1 MNLTRALIVVCGAL
15 ALLSESGSGQESRY
29 EVGLKMRSFEKA
41 WEAHPE
47 VAAKKRA
54 VGEVE
59 LAVQSFFGG
68 RLGEVARRVNLA
80 RYRLQGIDPSP
91 ATIFADSL
99 AWRLDRR
106 VVDPKAAGATAK
118 ALRLFETPAPAAGEM
133 KFRLTWRSADQKS
146 FAAGVVAAERDPLE
160 IELAVATESGTPR
173 PMAEGD
179 YVLET
184 RIDGQAD
191 AEPIAE
197 QGVSFI
203 ENFGARRAAL
213 AERIEKLAPQS
224 RPEGGAAV
232 PSSAPTSDDPAR
244 ATEIATLVQLA
255 DILKKAAE
263 GKAIET
269 DMPFARLLSEAEGL
283 ATAIEKNAR
292 YYDRKKT
299 GRFWMALAAGGRS
312 PLSACIG
319 IPPLK
324 DEAAAKTPMPIVIA
338 MHGAGGSENL
348 FFDGYGAGKIVDL
361 AYARGWIVVTP
372 RSGFFGS
379 SASVAGIVDA
389 MAAIYPIDR
398 SHIYVIGHSMGSGQ
412 AATMVA
418 KDIDKVRACAL
429 ISAGGGRSDALKE
442 LPVFVGTAERD
453 FSRRS
458 SEGLAKTLGHPESKN
473 CVLEVAPAAEHLTVV
488 ADLLPK
494 IFAFF
499 DAQK

>member
-1 MNLTRALIVVCGAL
+1 MNLTRALLVVCGAL
-15 ALLSESGSGQESRY
+15 AFLSGAGFGQEGRY

-41 WEAHPE
+41 WEARPE
-47 VAAKKRA
+47 VTAKKRA

-68 RLGEVARRVNLA
+68 KLGEVARRVNAA
-80 RYRLQGIDPSP
+80 RYRLHGIDPSP

-99 AWRLDRR
+99 AWRFDRR
-106 VVDPKAAGATAK
+106 IIDPKAAVVNAK
-118 ALRLFETPAPAAGEM
+118 GLRLFEAPAPGQGEM
-133 KFRLTWRSADQKS
+133 KFRLTWRSSDQKS
-146 FAAGVVAAERDPLE
+146 FAAGVVAAEKDPLE
-160 IELAVATESGTPR
+160 IDLAVATESGVPR
-173 PMAEGD
+173 TMAEGD

-191 AEPIAE
+191 PEPIAE
-197 QGVSFI
+197 QGISFI
-203 ENFGARRAAL
+203 ENFAARRAAL
-213 AERIEKLAPQS
+213 VEKIEKLAPQS
-224 RPEGGAAV
+224 RPEGDAV
-232 PSSAPTSDDPAR
+232 VTTSAPVPNDLAR

-312 PLSACIG
+312 PLATCIG

-324 DEAAAKTPMPIVIA
+324 DEAAAKTPMPLVIA

-361 AYARGWIVVTP
+361 AYARGWIVVAP

-379 SASVAGIVDA
+379 SASVSGIVDA

-398 SHIYVIGHSMGSGQ
+398 SHVYVIGHSMGSGQ

-418 KDIDKVRACAL
+418 KDIEKVRACAL
-429 ISAGGGRSDALKE
+429 ISAGGGRSDALKKI
-442 LPVFVGTAERD
+442 PVFVGTAERD
-453 FSRRS
+453 FSRKS
-458 SEGLAKTLGHPESKN
+458 SESLAKALGHPESKN
-473 CVLEVAPAAEHLTVV
+473 CVFEVAPAAEHLTVV